1 MKSELI
7 QISDE
12 LFLKLGRMITEKY
25 GIKMS
30 AEKKIMFQARLQR
43 RLRELDIKSF
53 DEYARRLFT
62 TEHDSVEISILA
74 DYISTN
80 KTDFFREKEHFQ
92 FITDHVLQE
101 IFCEKQ
107 TNSFFQLK
115 LWSAGCSSGQE
126 AYSMAITLEEFMQ
139 SRNFRFDYSIVATD
153 ISGRMLKTA
162 RQAVYPMS
170 QVEEIPL
177 EVKKRYF
184 LKSKSLIDQKVRIV
198 KNLRDRVKPAYLN
211 LMDNVYVLDAQFDL
225 IFLRNTLIYFE
236 HQIQQQVLT
245 KILDKLKIGGYLFI
259 GHSESLINMN
269 LPIRSIAPSVYVK
282 INT

>member
-53 DEYARRLFT
+53 DEYAGRLFN

-126 AYSMAITLEEFMQ
+126 AYSIAITLEEFMQ

-184 LKSKSLIDQKVRIV
+184 LKSKSLIDQKVRVV

-211 LMDNVYVLDAQFDL
+211 LMDNAYVLDAQFDL

>member
-92 FITDHVLQE
+92 FITDHVLPE

-184 LKSKSLIDQKVRIV
+184 LKSKSLIDQKVRVV

-211 LMDNVYVLDAQFDL
+211 LMDNAYVLDAQFDL

>member
-80 KTDFFREKEHFQ
+80 KTEFFREKEHFQ

-211 LMDNVYVLDAQFDL
+211 LMDNVYVLDTQFDL

>member
-269 LPIRSIAPSVYVK
+269 LPIKSIAPSVYVK

>member
-92 FITDHVLQE
+92 FITDHVLPE

-177 EVKKRYF
+177 EIKKRYF
-184 LKSKSLIDQKVRIV
+184 LKSKSLIDKKVRIV

-211 LMDNVYVLDAQFDL
+211 LMDNVYVLDTQFDL

>member
-177 EVKKRYF
+177 EIKKRYF
-184 LKSKSLIDQKVRIV
+184 LKSKSLIDQKVRVV

-211 LMDNVYVLDAQFDL
+211 LMDNVYVLDSQFDL

>member
-107 TNSFFQLK
+107 TSSFFQLK

-184 LKSKSLIDQKVRIV
+184 LKSKSLIDQKVRVV

>member
-177 EVKKRYF
+177 EIKKRYF

-211 LMDNVYVLDAQFDL
+211 LMDNVYVLDTQFDL

>member
-126 AYSMAITLEEFMQ
+126 AYSMAVTLEEFMRL
-139 SRNFRFDYSIVATD
+139 RNFRFDYSIVATD

-184 LKSKSLIDQKVRIV
+184 LKSKSLIDQKVRVV

-211 LMDNVYVLDAQFDL
+211 LMDNAYVLDAQFDL
-225 IFLRNTLIYFE
+225 IFIRNTLIYFE

>member
-1 MKSELI
+1 LKSELI

-80 KTDFFREKEHFQ
+80 KTEFFREKEHFQ

-126 AYSMAITLEEFMQ
+126 AYSMAITLEEFMK

-177 EVKKRYF
+177 EIKKQYF

-211 LMDNVYVLDAQFDL
+211 LMDNVYVLDTQFDL